1 MSARG
6 SVELAELSSPP
17 EATPVSGGLTVLY
30 EAEGLPAYDLPDQL
44 QAAYGGSLGFSE
56 PRLVANFV
64 ASVDGVVA
72 LPEVPGD
79 SADQR
84 RQLRRPVRARL
95 LRACAD
101 VVLIGAG
108 TLHAH
113 PTTLWTGPHAH
124 PASATYFSE
133 LLRRRQQPPDPLLA
147 VVTASGDL
155 NVAHPALP
163 ADTLVLTSERGAHKL
178 AGRLPLARLS

>member
-72 LPEVPGD
+72 LPEVPGSTRLISD
-79 SADQR
+79 DSSADR
-84 RQLRRPVRARL
+84 FVLGC
-95 LRACAD
+95 CA
-101 VVLIGAG
+101 
-108 TLHAH
+108 
-113 PTTLWTGPHAH
+113 
-124 PASATYFSE
+124 
-133 LLRRRQQPPDPLLA
+133 LA
-147 VVTASGDL
+147 
-155 NVAHPALP
+155 
-163 ADTLVLTSERGAHKL
+163 LTWC
-178 AGRLPLARLS
+178 